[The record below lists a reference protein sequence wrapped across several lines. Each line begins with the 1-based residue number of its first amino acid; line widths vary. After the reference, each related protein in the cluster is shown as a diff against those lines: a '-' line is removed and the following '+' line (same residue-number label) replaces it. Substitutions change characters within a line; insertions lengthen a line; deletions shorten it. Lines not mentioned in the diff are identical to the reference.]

1 MMIYFDIAYLAVF
14 ACSAIICAVLIL
26 TKDFHM
32 RDKGADA
39 GAVQSAHAAP
49 TPRIGGVAIGVGLI
63 ISIFLVPS
71 AIQHTYALFV
81 VSLTPV
87 FMAGLA
93 EDLGYGV
100 SPRWRLIAAALSSLL
115 AIVLLEVWVARA
127 DVPGI
132 DWLLGFVPLAVVFTM
147 FATAGVCNAFN
158 LIDGL
163 NGLSSGTGIITALG
177 LAAVAHLAGQTQLAS
192 ISFMLIAALMG
203 FLVFNFPWGKIFL
216 GDAGAYSLGHALAWF
231 SVILMFSV
239 PELSPWAVVLIFFWP
254 LADTGFAMYRRRR
267 SGRPTDQ
274 PDRLHFHQLVMRLLE
289 IKYLGR
295 GKRHIANPLAALVM
309 LPFVALPVGFGVLLW
324 DKPFWAFFAVI
335 CFGGL
340 FVGSY
345 MLALRVA
352 ISTRGSSAQGGRK
365 GGFAF
370 DPAD

>member
-1 MMIYFDIAYLAVF
+1 MIYFELSYFLVF
-14 ACSAIICAVLIL
+14 ACSALICAALIL
-26 TKDFHM
+26 TKRFHM
-32 RDKGADA
+32 CDGNQS
-39 GAVQSAHAAP
+39 AVQSAHISP
-49 TPRIGGVAIGVGLI
+49 TPRIGGVAIGSGLLV
-63 ISIFLVPS
+63 SIFLVPS
-71 AIQHTYALFV
+71 AIQYTYALFV
-81 VSLTPV
+81 LSLFPV
-87 FMAGLA
+87 FLAGLA

-115 AIVLLEVWVARA
+115 AIILLDAWVGRA
-127 DVPGI
+127 DLPGV
-132 DWLLGFVPLAVVFTM
+132 DWLLGFVPLAVIFTM

-163 NGLSSGTGIITALG
+163 NGLSSGVGIITALG
-177 LAAVAHLAGQTQLAS
+177 LAAVAHLSGQAHLAS

-231 SVILMFSV
+231 SVLLMFRV

-254 LADTGFAMYRRRR
+254 LADTGFSIYRRRR

-274 PDRLHFHQLVMRLLE
+274 PDRLHFHQLVMRFLE

-295 GKRHIANPLAALVM
+295 KQRRIANPLATLVI
-309 LPFVALPVGFGVLLW
+309 LPFAAFPVGFGVLLW
-324 DKPFWAFFAVI
+324 DKPAWAFFTVI

-345 MLALRVA
+345 MVGLRLASDMRSLRRV
-352 ISTRGSSAQGGRK
+352 TRVV
-365 GGFAF
+365 
-370 DPAD
+370 

>member
-1 MMIYFDIAYLAVF
+1 MIYFDVAYLAVF
-14 ACSAIICAVLIL
+14 ACSAIICALLIL
-26 TKDFHM
+26 SKNIHM
-32 RDKGADA
+32 RDNDAD
-39 GAVQSAHAAP
+39 AVQSAHAAP
-49 TPRIGGVAIGVGLI
+49 TPRIGGVAIGFGLVV
-63 ISIFLVPS
+63 SIFLVPS
-71 AIQHTYALFV
+71 AIQYMYTLFV
-81 VSLTPV
+81 VSLIPV
-87 FMAGLA
+87 FIAGLA

-115 AIVLLEVWVARA
+115 AVILLDAWVARA
-127 DVPGI
+127 DMPGV
-132 DWLLGFVPLAVVFTM
+132 DWLLSFAPLAILFTM

-163 NGLSSGTGIITALG
+163 NGLSSGIGIITAIG
-177 LAAVAHLAGQTQLAS
+177 LAAVAHLAGQAELAS

-231 SVILMFSV
+231 SVILMFRV

-274 PDRLHFHQLVMRLLE
+274 PDRLHFHQLIMRLLE

-295 GKRHIANPLAALVM
+295 NNRRTANPLATLIM
-309 LPFVALPVGFGVLLW
+309 LPFVALPVVFGVLLW
-324 DKPFWAFFAVI
+324 EVPFWAFFAVI
-335 CFGGL
+335 CFAGL

-345 MLALRVA
+345 RGALRAAV
-352 ISTRGSSAQGGRK
+352 SSRASSGLCCTNR
-365 GGFAF
+365 AL
-370 DPAD
+370 

>member
-1 MMIYFDIAYLAVF
+1 MIYFDIAYLAVF

-32 RDKGADA
+32 RDQGADA
-39 GAVQSAHAAP
+39 GAVQSSHVAP

-63 ISIFLVPS
+63 VSIFLVPS
-71 AIQHTYALFV
+71 AIRQTYALFV
-81 VSLTPV
+81 VSLAPV
-87 FMAGLA
+87 FLAGLA

-115 AIVLLEVWVARA
+115 AIILLDAWVARA
-127 DVPGI
+127 DVPGV

-163 NGLSSGTGIITALG
+163 NGFSSGTGIITALG
-177 LAAVAHLAGQTQLAS
+177 LAAVAHLTGQAQLAS

-231 SVILMFSV
+231 SVILMFRV
-239 PELSPWAVVLIFFWP
+239 PELSPWAVILIFFWP

-274 PDRLHFHQLVMRLLE
+274 PDRLHFHQLIMRLLE

-295 GKRHIANPLAALVM
+295 KKRRIANPLATLVM

-324 DKPFWAFFAVI
+324 DKPLWAGFAVI

-345 MLALRVA
+345 RVGLRVA
-352 ISTRGSSAQGGRK
+352 VSTSGLSASDRSR
-365 GGFAF
+365 AEYTF
-370 DPAD
+370 DPAE